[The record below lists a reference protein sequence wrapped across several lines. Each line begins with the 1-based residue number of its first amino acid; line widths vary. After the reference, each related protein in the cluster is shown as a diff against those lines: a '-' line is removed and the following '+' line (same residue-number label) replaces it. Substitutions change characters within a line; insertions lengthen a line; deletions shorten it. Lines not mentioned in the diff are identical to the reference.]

1 MAIVEMTKMTNPDF
15 NPSENAL
22 EQRARRAARRVGLM
36 AKKSR
41 WRLGTID
48 NYGAFALINPYT
60 NFFVAGFRYDL
71 SAEGVIEFCDQ
82 YTKED

>member
-1 MAIVEMTKMTNPDF
+1 MTDTDIRRPNFTPLDPN

-22 EQRARRAARRVGLM
+22 EQRARRAARRVALM

-48 NYGAFALINPYT
+48 NYGAFALVDPRT
-60 NFFVAGFRYDL
+60 NFMVAGFRYDL
-71 SAEGVIEFCDQ
+71 SAEGVIEYCNG
-82 YTKED
+82 E